1 MNLTAYL
8 LKSPF
13 GGACRAKTW
22 KHDIC
27 KNVATTI
34 CLCGISLIA
43 VGCTTTTQYRTVQ
56 VPVRVTCVTTI
67 PAKPTR
73 LTPCAPDVTD
83 SQCVKR
89 AVIDIERLDSA
100 LDQSNELLKACQ

>member
-1 MNLTAYL
+1 MKAQMKTIL
-8 LKSPF
+8 LAS
-13 GGACRAKTW
+13 AIWLLA
-22 KHDIC
+22 
-27 KNVATTI
+27 
-34 CLCGISLIA
+34 
-43 VGCTTTTQYRTVQ
+43 GCTATTQYRTVQ

-83 SQCVKR
+83 SQCVKH

>member
-1 MNLTAYL
+1 MKTIASMCALWLLAGCNTLT
-8 LKSPF
+8 
-13 GGACRAKTW
+13 R
-22 KHDIC
+22 HE
-27 KNVATTI
+27 
-34 CLCGISLIA
+34 
-43 VGCTTTTQYRTVQ
+43 TVQ

-89 AVIDIERLDSA
+89 AVIDIERLESA